1 MKKSKEYDNLQNDII
16 NEMANIEKILILYKK
31 KIKAEY
37 TNILIDEKN
46 KLLVKIAIGENL
58 DLRTLKSKYL
68 KNKELLDNDD
78 IKLGDSEENEE
89 LLDSCEINGNK
100 YYYENKDNGKVYD
113 ESNKMV
119 ANYVN
124 SKIIFL

>member
-31 KIKAEY
+31 KIKTEY

-68 KNKELLDNDD
+68 KNKELLDTDD
-78 IKLGDSEENEE
+78 IKLDDTEDNEE
-89 LLDSCEINGNK
+89 LLDSCETNGNK

-113 ESNKMV
+113 ESNKMIG
-119 ANYVN
+119 NYVN